1 MKVLTT
7 IRTKKIHTIV
17 GFELGMDEKRQGPK
31 KQWSMHEVTTETGA
45 WV

>member
-17 GFELGMDEKRQGPK
+17 VLELGIDQKWQGPK
-31 KQWSMHEVTTETGA
+31 KQWSMHEVAKETGA
-45 WV
+45 WF